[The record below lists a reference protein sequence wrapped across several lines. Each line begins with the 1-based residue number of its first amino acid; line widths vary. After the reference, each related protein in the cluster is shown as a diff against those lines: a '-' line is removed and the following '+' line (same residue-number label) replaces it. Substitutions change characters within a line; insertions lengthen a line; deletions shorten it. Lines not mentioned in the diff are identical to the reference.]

1 FPFIG
6 LAAAVVWWI
15 AIRAERWSKE
25 RVVSRP
31 LAVSGAAWA
40 TGMLVLS
47 FHAIGTHAR
56 NRVWLSEET
65 LWADVASKSPSN
77 GRGLMNY
84 GLSQMQQGRYG
95 RAKDL
100 FTRAQT
106 FAPNDPVLEVNLAI
120 VNEAMGDGI
129 AA

>member
-1 FPFIG
+1 LAWFWVALLPASSVFPLAEVTNDHRMFFPFIG

-77 GRGLMNY
+77 GRGL
-84 GLSQMQQGRYG
+84 
-95 RAKDL
+95 
-100 FTRAQT
+100 
-106 FAPNDPVLEVNLAI
+106 
-120 VNEAMGDGI
+120 
-129 AA
+129 